1 MPSEA
6 VDAVK
11 KTWASTNGNLPEI
24 HKTVLLHA
32 VKSESKIFL
41 WPQTWVF
48 QTLRIS
54 KAHIVK
60 GFNDFKDYEMY
71 LGFET
76 GSNTFM
82 EEMGQDFWSRRQPNG
97 FSENKEDWMSTEHLD
112 RRIRLADIIYRYGKP
127 ERKID
132 KIISEFDFSE
142 TTKSKL
148 SAIKNSRAK
157 FIATLCSMDIL
168 EV

>member
-1 MPSEA
+1 MTLIISLDFGLAQTITQDVISNGGETHSQINGSMQFNIGETF
-6 VDAVK
+6 VD
-11 KTWASTNGNLPEI
+11 TYLN
-24 HKTVLLHA
+24 
-32 VKSESKIFL
+32 
-41 WPQTWVF
+41 
-48 QTLRIS
+48 
-54 KAHIVK
+54 
-60 GFNDFKDYEMY
+60 NDSPEMY

-76 GSNTFM
+76 GSNTIM

-132 KIISEFDFSE
+132 QIISEFDISE

>member
-6 VDAVK
+6 VNAVK
-11 KTWASTNGNLPEI
+11 KRWIETDGNLPEI
-24 HKTVLLHA
+24 HKAVLHNS

-48 QTLRIS
+48 QALRIS

-60 GFNDFKDYEMY
+60 GFNDFRDYEMY

-76 GSNTFM
+76 GSNTIM
-82 EEMGQDFWSRRQPNG
+82 EEMGQDFWSIRQPNG
-97 FSENKEDWMSTEHLD
+97 FSDNKDDWISTEHLD
-112 RRIRLADIIYRYGKP
+112 RRIRLADLIYRHGKP
-127 ERKID
+127 ERNTEM
-132 KIISEFDFSE
+132 IISKFDFSE
-142 TTKSKL
+142 VTKNKL
-148 SAIKNSRAK
+148 SKIENSREK
-157 FIATLCSMDIL
+157 FIAALCSMDIM